1 MTTRRE
7 IDDFIREDESVFSDE
22 REPICTCD
30 NCGDPIYPEDDMAV
44 MEEHICTGRPS
55 VLHICMDCWEANRWD
70 EAGEL
75 LDLAGIW
82 CWSGDAAE
90 AMQIAG
96 KKMLEGQRSYKT
108 LIGSSVNLGLAS
120 VGNGV
125 KA

>member
-7 IDDFIREDESVFSDE
+7 IDDFIREDESGFSDE

-55 VLHICMDCWEANRWD
+55 IRHICAGCWEGNRWD

-82 CWSGDAAE
+82 YWSGDAAE
-90 AMQIAG
+90 AMRIAG
-96 KKMLEGQRSYKT
+96 EKLLEGQRRYKA
-108 LIGSSVNLGLAS
+108 LIGSAVSLGLAS
-120 VGNGV
+120 IGKGARV
-125 KA
+125 